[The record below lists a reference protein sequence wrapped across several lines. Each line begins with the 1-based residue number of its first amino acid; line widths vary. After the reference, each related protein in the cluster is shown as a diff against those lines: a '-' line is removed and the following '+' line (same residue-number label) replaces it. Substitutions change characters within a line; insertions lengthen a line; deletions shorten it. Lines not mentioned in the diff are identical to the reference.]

1 MAGHAGNG
9 SKLPC
14 AGGRAELPY
23 PRVLLWKIAVEI
35 VVAGIVR
42 VSGLRSAS
50 GLAADHL
57 PLSSAPSPGTE
68 VVTRPTSLM
77 PAPRTL
83 SITLITMP

>member
-1 MAGHAGNG
+1 MKAV
-9 SKLPC
+9 C
-14 AGGRAELPY
+14 AGQGRTALP
-23 PRVLLWKIAVEI
+23 PVNLVENAAGI

-42 VSGLRSAS
+42 VSGPGSAI
-50 GLAADHL
+50 GLTADHL
-57 PLSSAPSPGTE
+57 PLSSAPSSGAE